1 VSPRVYEEESTM
13 VSRVIRLL
21 LLSSAV
27 LGTVP
32 AFAEST
38 DALALEARVD
48 RVLAQLVND
57 ERYSHL
63 PIMANYDR
71 LRARLLEQACF
82 VADAP
87 CAGIDRIHHGSAMTT
102 EIAPEQAEVLEQLL
116 FTIHSASASAAEPA
130 PHLMVTTAE

>member
-1 VSPRVYEEESTM
+1 M
-13 VSRVIRLL
+13 VSRAVRML
-21 LLSSAV
+21 LLSSVAW
-27 LGTVP
+27 GTVP
-32 AFAEST
+32 AFAESY
-38 DALALEARVD
+38 DALSIEARVD

-63 PIMANYDR
+63 QIAANFDR

-82 VADAP
+82 VADAS
-87 CAGIDRIHHGSAMTT
+87 CAGIDRIHHGRAMTS